1 MKKNYI
7 LATLLMLSNLG
18 FAQSR
23 YTIVQF
29 NKKEVPAVISEI
41 PFAESTV
48 KEALDKNFEKMG
60 YRGKKVKDF
69 LLYNGVAI
77 KDIDSTQPHDV
88 YMMVD
93 RKSRQD
99 KDVSIVTF
107 LVGKGFDNFAND
119 TADAI
124 VINNTKTYLVNL
136 REVVAAYDLE
146 LQITTQ
152 EDVIKKAD
160 KKYISLVEDGNSLA
174 KKRKKIDE
182 EIAVNGVDT
191 NNQKAETERQ
201 KQILGTLKTKRKNN

>member
-1 MKKNYI
+1 MKKKYLTI
-7 LATLLMLSNLG
+7 TLLFATSFG

-41 PFAESTV
+41 PFAEGTV
-48 KEALDKNFEKMG
+48 KEALDKNFEKLG
-60 YRGKKVKDF
+60 YRGKKVKDY

-107 LVGKGFDNFAND
+107 LIGKGFDNFAND
-119 TADAI
+119 TADAV

-136 REVVAAYDLE
+136 REVVAAFDLE
-146 LQITTQ
+146 LQISIQ
-152 EDVIKKAD
+152 EDIIKKAD
-160 KKYISLVEDGNSLA
+160 KKYISLVDDGNLLT
-174 KKRKKIDE
+174 KKRKKIE
-182 EIAVNGVDT
+182 EDIAVNGVDA

-201 KQILGTLKTKRKNN
+201 KQILGTLKAKRKNN